1 MRASLCSR
9 AKHKA
14 LLTASK
20 TRGQRR
26 LALSGDTKEG
36 RRVQRQL
43 TKARRRFA
51 DTLRAIRQDNGY
63 DMARMYA
70 QGAYRNVRASNM
82 RIVCGETVIT
92 DCADASNVFAILGK
106 MANGTYRLV
115 NRGRVRAEYVV
126 IAGKI
131 KRARFF

>member
-1 MRASLCSR
+1 
-9 AKHKA
+9 
-14 LLTASK
+14 
-20 TRGQRR
+20 
-26 LALSGDTKEG
+26 
-36 RRVQRQL
+36 
-43 TKARRRFA
+43 
-51 DTLRAIRQDNGY
+51 
-63 DMARMYA
+63 
-70 QGAYRNVRASNM
+70 M